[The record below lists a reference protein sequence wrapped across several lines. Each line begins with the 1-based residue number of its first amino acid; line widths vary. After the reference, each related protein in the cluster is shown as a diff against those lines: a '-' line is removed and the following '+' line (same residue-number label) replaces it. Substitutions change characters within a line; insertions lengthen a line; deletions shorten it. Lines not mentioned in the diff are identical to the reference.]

1 MRSVYFC
8 RHRRQ
13 SGLFNTDIQVLLL
26 CVFMKEYPTFWTAL
40 KVHSFHQ
47 SIVSATGRLEEKGLL
62 FHCACAILRAECA
75 KGTMRSVIKLWELKV
90 INVLL
95 YVPKPFYH
103 LLFIQESSAY
113 YFLKRQSVRKRTN
126 NNFEML
132 CSKIYTALHLQ
143 IFSLT
148 SISHMHHCSFI
159 FFRKY
164 NAKENN
170 IGN

>member
-1 MRSVYFC
+1 MCFHERISHFLDSIESMQYFI
-8 RHRRQ
+8 
-13 SGLFNTDIQVLLL
+13 NLLL
-26 CVFMKEYPTFWTAL
+26 QPLEGWRKRACYSTMPA
-40 KVHSFHQ
+40 HSWEQ
-47 SIVSATGRLEEKGLL
+47 S
-62 FHCACAILRAECA
+62 AECA

-113 YFLKRQSVRKRTN
+113 YFLKRQYARKRTN
-126 NNFEML
+126 NNFEIL

-148 SISHMHHCSFI
+148 SISHMHHCSFL